1 MKPKLWVVEKGASER
16 FDEISIK
23 GRDSIN
29 RINLLKYIRST
40 LEVLSLR
47 NIESLKE
54 IVLLTQKDILE
65 IVENKPYFGDDVKM

>member
-1 MKPKLWVVEKGASER
+1 MVEKGASER